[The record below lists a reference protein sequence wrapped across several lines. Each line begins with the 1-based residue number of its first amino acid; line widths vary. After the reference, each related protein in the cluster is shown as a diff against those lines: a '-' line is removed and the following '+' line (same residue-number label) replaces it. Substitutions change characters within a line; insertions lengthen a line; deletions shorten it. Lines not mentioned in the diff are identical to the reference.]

1 MKINDE
7 MRLQHM
13 LDAAEEA
20 IVFFADAKNELLEHN
35 RLVSQAIVRSIE
47 IVGEAASQ
55 LSKEFRESNREV
67 PWAQI
72 VGMRNRIV
80 NAYFDI
86 DYALV
91 ESTVKYDFPVLI
103 RPLNKIMSVFTKI
116 QPEK

>member
-1 MKINDE
+1 MKFNDK

-13 LDAAEEA
+13 LDAAQEA
-20 IVFFADAKNELLEHN
+20 VSFLDTLKHDTLEHN

-55 LSKEFRESNREV
+55 LSKEYKENNPEL

-72 VGMRNRIV
+72 IGMRNRIIH
-80 NAYFDI
+80 AYFDI

-91 ESTVKYDFPVLI
+91 ESTVKQDLPVLI
-103 RPLNKIMSVFTKI
+103 GQLTKLI
-116 QPEK
+116 SFYK

>member
-1 MKINDE
+1 MKFNDK

-13 LDAAEEA
+13 LDAAQEA
-20 IVFFADAKNELLEHN
+20 VSFLDTLKHDTLEHN

-55 LSKEFRESNREV
+55 LSKEYKENNPEL

-72 VGMRNRIV
+72 IGMRNRIIH
-80 NAYFDI
+80 AYFDI

-91 ESTVKYDFPVLI
+91 ESTVKQDLPVLI
-103 RPLNKIMSVFTKI
+103 GQLTKLLSVYK
-116 QPEK
+116 

>member
-1 MKINDE
+1 MKYNDK

-13 LDAAEEA
+13 LDAAQEA
-20 IVFFADAKNELLEHN
+20 VSFLDTLKNETLEHN

-55 LSKEFRESNREV
+55 LSKGYKENNPHL

-72 VGMRNRIV
+72 IGMRNRIIH
-80 NAYFDI
+80 AYFDI

-91 ESTVKYDFPVLI
+91 ESTVKHDLPVLVGQ
-103 RPLNKIMSVFTKI
+103 LKKLLSV
-116 QPEK
+116 

>member
-1 MKINDE
+1 MKSNDK

-13 LDAAEEA
+13 IDASQEA
-20 IVFFADAKNELLEHN
+20 VSFFQTLKNDTLEHN

-55 LSKEFRESNREV
+55 LSKEYRESHTEL

-72 VGMRNRIV
+72 IGMRNRIIH
-80 NAYFDI
+80 AYFDI

-91 ESTVKYDFPVLI
+91 ASTVKHDLPALI
-103 RPLNKIMSVFTKI
+103 VKLTKLISVYK
-116 QPEK
+116 

>member
-1 MKINDE
+1 MKFNDK

-13 LDAAEEA
+13 LDAAQEA
-20 IVFFADAKNELLEHN
+20 VSFLDTLKHDTLEHN

-55 LSKEFRESNREV
+55 LSKEYKENNPEL

-72 VGMRNRIV
+72 IGMRNRIIH
-80 NAYFDI
+80 AYFDI

-91 ESTVKYDFPVLI
+91 ESTVKQDLPVLI
-103 RPLNKIMSVFTKI
+103 VQLTKLLSI
-116 QPEK
+116 YK

>member
-1 MKINDE
+1 MKFNDK

-13 LDAAEEA
+13 LDAAQEA
-20 IVFFADAKNELLEHN
+20 VSFLDTLKHDTLEHN

-55 LSKEFRESNREV
+55 LSKEHKENNPEL

-72 VGMRNRIV
+72 IGMRNRIIH
-80 NAYFDI
+80 AYFDI

-91 ESTVKYDFPVLI
+91 ESTVKQDLPVLI
-103 RPLNKIMSVFTKI
+103 GQLTKLLSVYK
-116 QPEK
+116 

>member
-1 MKINDE
+1 MKFNDK

-13 LDAAEEA
+13 LDAAQEA
-20 IVFFADAKNELLEHN
+20 VSFLDTLKHGTLEHN

-55 LSKEFRESNREV
+55 LSKEYKENNPEL

-72 VGMRNRIV
+72 IGMRNRIIH
-80 NAYFDI
+80 AYFDI

-91 ESTVKYDFPVLI
+91 ESTVKQDLPVLI
-103 RPLNKIMSVFTKI
+103 GQLTKLLSVYK
-116 QPEK
+116 

>member
-1 MKINDE
+1 MKFNDK

-13 LDAAEEA
+13 LDAAQEA
-20 IVFFADAKNELLEHN
+20 VSFLDTLKHDTLEHN

-55 LSKEFRESNREV
+55 LSKEYKENNPEL

-72 VGMRNRIV
+72 IGMRNRIIH
-80 NAYFDI
+80 AYFDI

-91 ESTVKYDFPVLI
+91 ESTVKQDLPVLI
-103 RPLNKIMSVFTKI
+103 GQLAKLLSVYK
-116 QPEK
+116 